1 MNATNRALNR
11 MLVLVIGLL
20 LAIIGAGAAALAFV
34 PMVRDAWDAASGTVA
49 SQVTGF
55 VQSNP
60 LAGTGASW
68 PLAAALALLV
78 IAIVLLIVFV
88 VRQGGGH
95 TRTAVTERADDGIVR
110 IDSAVAEHALEDAL
124 ATHPEFVASH
134 VSTYAVRRTPVLKVS
149 VTCRRGVSPADAS
162 RIVDDT
168 LTALDRL
175 LGRELPAL
183 VQLSGGF
190 RARVRSTTRLQ

>member
-11 MLVLVIGLL
+11 ALVLVTGLI
-20 LAIIGAGAAALAFV
+20 LAILGAGAAALALV
-34 PMVRDAWDAASGTVA
+34 PMVQDAWAATSGTVG
-49 SQVTGF
+49 SKVTDF
-55 VQSNP
+55 LQSNP
-60 LAGTGASW
+60 LGDTGASW
-68 PLAAALALLV
+68 PLAAVLALLV
-78 IAIVLLIVFV
+78 VAIVLLIVFV

-95 TRTAVTERADDGIVR
+95 TRVAVSERTDDGTIRV
-110 IDSAVAEHALEDAL
+110 DSSVAEQALEDAL

>member
-11 MLVLVIGLL
+11 MLVFVVGLL
-20 LAIIGAGAAALAFV
+20 LAIVGAGAAALALV
-34 PMVRDAWDAASGTVA
+34 PVVRDAWVGASGTVS

-55 VQSNP
+55 LQGNP
-60 LAGTGASW
+60 LGDTGASW
-68 PLAAALALLV
+68 PLAAALVLLV
-78 IAIVLLIVFV
+78 LAIVLLIVFV

-95 TRTAVTERADDGIVR
+95 TRTAVTERADDGTILV
-110 IDSAVAEHALEDAL
+110 DSSVAEHTLEDAL

-134 VSTYAVRRTPVLKVS
+134 VSTYAVRHEPVLKIS